1 MTHSTSM
8 LLREPENQSPANLR
22 ILNELEQYWSDSPG
36 SANAKLENFTKYVG
50 REALTKF
57 LARAEL
63 FSKQLHVHGS
73 IVELGVARGASLMT
87 WVHLSEIYEP
97 INYTR
102 EIIGFDTFAGIPT
115 IDERDVA
122 FEGRSSML
130 RPGGFLVEP
139 DMKQDIERALQIH
152 NLSRHLAHISKV
164 LLVEGDIEETLPT
177 FLSRHPH
184 LIVSLLHIDVDLYKP
199 TQKGLELLLSRVP
212 KGGLIVFDEINNRKF
227 PGETIA
233 LHEVLG
239 ISSLRIQRF
248 HYCPCVS
255 YVVVE

>member
-1 MTHSTSM
+1 M
-8 LLREPENQSPANLR
+8 LLREPANQSPANLR
-22 ILNELEQYWSDSPG
+22 TIEEMEQYWTESPG

-57 LARAEL
+57 LARTEL
-63 FSKQLHVHGS
+63 FLKQLHVHGS

-97 INYTR
+97 VNYTR

-115 IDERDVA
+115 LDERDIT

-130 RPGGFLVEP
+130 ETGGFLVEP
-139 DMKQDIERALQIH
+139 GMKTDIERALRIH
-152 NLSRHLAHISKV
+152 NLTRYLAHISKV

-177 FLSRHPH
+177 FLSRNPH
-184 LIVSLLHIDVDLYKP
+184 LIVSLLHIDVDIYKS
-199 TQKGLELLLSRVP
+199 TKKGLELLLSRVP

-239 ISSLRIQRF
+239 ISSLRIQRL

-255 YVVVE
+255 YVVIE